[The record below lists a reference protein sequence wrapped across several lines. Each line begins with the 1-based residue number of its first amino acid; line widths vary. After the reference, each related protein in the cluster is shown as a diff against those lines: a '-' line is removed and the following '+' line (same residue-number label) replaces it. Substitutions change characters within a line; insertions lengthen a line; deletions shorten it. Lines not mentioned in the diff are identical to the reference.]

1 MSSKSGQRKS
11 NDINTKED
19 TQINEVLLNKINKI
33 LKIVI
38 AENKTLKNYE
48 EKFN

>member
-19 TQINEVLLNKINKI
+19 TQINEVLNKINKI